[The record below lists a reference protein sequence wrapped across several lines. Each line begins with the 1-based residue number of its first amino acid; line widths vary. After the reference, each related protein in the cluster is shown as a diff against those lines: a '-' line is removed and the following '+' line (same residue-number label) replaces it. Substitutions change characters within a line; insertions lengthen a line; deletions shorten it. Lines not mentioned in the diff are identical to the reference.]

1 MAKRT
6 SKAMLTRAFSTAELS
21 DYAQLTVAIEGAQ
34 KQADGLARTIAGA
47 LSRVKARKLYEIDGY
62 KNIYEYGEQRHGI
75 ARGTVSDAIN
85 VYERFQN
92 PNNKGSLL
100 PEFEPFAWRA
110 LIMMKSIPT
119 NEAIHQLGITYD
131 MKSAEIK
138 QRVQDYKEACELIE
152 LKGDWNYETIKQA
165 IEDAQAIT
173 TTATDE
179 NSNGGDEAPNSE
191 DNQTVHS
198 QTGTDSANTSGGNN
212 EVSSDSDEGDYT
224 PDYVS
229 QARNMMTP
237 DDWEVFEDEES
248 EDLYQ
253 ACADYVNNFN
263 DFPKRTINIKDMS
276 EKDALAEI
284 KKLLFGAKNGEY
296 DIIITA

>member
-1 MAKRT
+1 MANKK
-6 SKAMLTRAFSTAELS
+6 SKAMLTRSFSTAELS

-92 PNNKGSLL
+92 PDKKGTLL

-138 QRVQDYKEACELIE
+138 QRVQDYKEASELIE
-152 LKGDWNYETIKQA
+152 LKGDWNYETVKQA
-165 IEDAQAIT
+165 IEDSNAIT
-173 TTATDE
+173 TTATDT
-179 NSNGGDEAPNSE
+179 SANGGNEADNLENNPAVPESAGNNST
-191 DNQTVHS
+191 NIP
-198 QTGTDSANTSGGNN
+198 AGNN
-212 EVSSDSDEGDYT
+212 EVSADSDEDNYT
-224 PDYVS
+224 PDYVN

-237 DDWEVFEDEES
+237 DEWEVFEDEES
-248 EDLYQ
+248 EDLFQ

-263 DFPKRTINIKDMS
+263 EFPKRTVNIKDMS
-276 EKDALAEI
+276 EKDALAAI
-284 KKLLFGAKNGEY
+284 KKLLAGAKNGEY